1 MADDLTMSAAA
12 DADENDLHEVGMNAD
27 AYLHHERQENPLS
40 RCLPRWNYEVR
51 SVSMGGE

>member
-27 AYLHHERQENPLS
+27 AYLHHERQQNPLS